1 MAVDPNARKLT
12 IGFNGGSLTAT
23 KGLLTAL
30 FGEDLVQQA
39 SDETI
44 SVARRSHNRF
54 RVIGGDATSVASAN
68 YTRKRF
74 PQGGDAGAG
83 GGEPIRL
90 FVDGD
95 WWTAR
100 LSGNHQRFCQF
111 LRTSSWGSG
120 ANAIWKSERGTSY
133 GPFSSSAT

>member
-1 MAVDPNARKLT
+1 MAVDSEARKLT

-23 KGLLTAL
+23 KGLLSAL
-30 FGEDLVQQA
+30 FGPDLVQQA

-44 SVARRSHNRF
+44 AVAVRSHQRF
-54 RVIGGDATSVASAN
+54 RVIGGDSTSVASSN
-68 YTRKRF
+68 YSRKRY
-74 PQGGDAGAG
+74 PQGGKSASA

-100 LSGNHQRFCQF
+100 LSGSHQSFNAF
-111 LRTSSWGSG
+111 LRSSSWGSG
-120 ANAIWKSERGTSY
+120 ENAIWKSERGTSY
-133 GPFSSSAT
+133 GPFKSSAA

>member
-12 IGFNGGSLTAT
+12 VGFPGGALTAT
-23 KGLLTAL
+23 KGLLEAL
-30 FGEDLVQQA
+30 FGQDLVQQS
-39 SDETI
+39 SDATI
-44 SVARRSHNRF
+44 TVARRSHTRQ
-54 RVIGGDATSVASAN
+54 RVIGGSSTSVSSSN
-68 YTRKRF
+68 YTRTKY
-74 PQGGDAGAG
+74 PKGGKSAAS

-100 LSGNHQRFCQF
+100 LSGSHQKFNAF
-111 LRTSSWGSG
+111 LRSAQWASG

-133 GPFSSSAT
+133 GPFKSN